1 MPYFPYHPKPYIM
14 SYSFTFHMPSIQRAR
29 GTRDFGPEEMGKRR
43 FVEGKLRK
51 TADTFG
57 YREIYTPTF
66 ERSELFTERSG
77 EAIKNEMYLFKDKGG
92 RELSLR
98 PELTLPTMR
107 LYADKLRNKSKPI
120 KVYYFTNCFRY
131 ERPQSGRFRE
141 FWQYGAEV
149 IGGGEIEG
157 DAEIIALA
165 IDSLK
170 NAGVKGFVTRIG
182 HLGVI
187 RALLWEMKIEGE
199 KQSECMQLIDK
210 DELDEL
216 YKILQKLAPSNL
228 GIDRIK
234 ELLKLRK
241 SPNILEKAKKI
252 TSGNRRASKAIKN
265 LEKILETL
273 KALGVE
279 DYIVDLGIARGLDY
293 YTGMVFEIDVPY
305 LGAEKQVCGGGA
317 YELAELFEI
326 EPINSTGFAV
336 GFDRVMMA
344 LEKKGEDIPQPR
356 IMAYVI
362 PLDKEAKDQGQKI
375 TTTLRKN
382 GLSCDMALIER
393 NLSKHM
399 KYANAINAKYVII
412 IGEDELVKKEAT
424 VKNMESG
431 EQIKVPFEEI
441 VKNIKDSA
449 NI

>member
-1 MPYFPYHPKPYIM
+1 
-14 SYSFTFHMPSIQRAR
+14 MPSIQRPR

-107 LYADKLRNKSKPI
+107 LYAEKMRNKSKPI
-120 KVYYFTNCFRY
+120 KVYYFNNCFRY

-170 NAGVKGFVTRIG
+170 NAGLKGFITRVG

-199 KQSECMQLIDK
+199 KQSKCMQLIDK
-210 DELDEL
+210 GELDEL
-216 YKILQKLAPSNL
+216 YKKLEEYAPSNL

-241 SPNILEKAKKI
+241 SPNILDKAKKI
-252 TSGNRRASKAIKN
+252 TSGNRRASKSIKN

-273 KALGVE
+273 KALEVE

-317 YELAELFEI
+317 YELAE
-326 EPINSTGFAV
+326 FAV

-344 LEKKGEDIPQPR
+344 LEKKGEEIPLQR

-362 PLDKEAKDQGQKI
+362 PLDKEAKDQTQKI

-382 GLSCDMALIER
+382 GLSCDMALMER

-399 KYANAINAKYVII
+399 KYANAVNAKYVII

-431 EQIKVPFEEI
+431 EQKKVPFKEI
-441 VKNIKDSA
+441 VKYIKDSA
-449 NI
+449 KI

>member
-1 MPYFPYHPKPYIM
+1 MA
-14 SYSFTFHMPSIQRAR
+14 SIQRPR

-43 FVEGKLRK
+43 HIEGLLRK
-51 TADTFG
+51 TAETFG

-66 ERSELFTERSG
+66 EHSELFTERSG

-107 LYADKLRNKSKPI
+107 LYADKLRNKTKPI

-149 IGGGEIEG
+149 IGCGEIEG

-165 IDSLK
+165 VNSIK
-170 NAGVKGFVTRIG
+170 KAGLEGFVTRIG
-182 HLGVI
+182 HLGVL
-187 RALLWEMKIEGE
+187 RAMLWEMKIEGE
-199 KQSECMQLIDK
+199 KQSRCMQLIDK
-210 DELDEL
+210 GELDEL
-216 YKILQKLAPSNL
+216 YKKLQEYAPSNL
-228 GIDRIK
+228 GIERIK
-234 ELLKLRK
+234 ALLKLQK
-241 SPNILEKAKKI
+241 SPKILDKAKKI
-252 TSGNRRASKAIKN
+252 TSGNRKALKAIEN
-265 LEKILETL
+265 LERILGSL
-273 KALGVE
+273 KAFGVE

-317 YELAELFEI
+317 YELAELFEV
-326 EPINSTGFAV
+326 ESINSTGFAI

-344 LEKKGEDIPQPR
+344 LEKKGEEIPLQR

-362 PLDKEAKDQGQKI
+362 PLDKEAKEQAQRI
-375 TTTLRKN
+375 ATTLRIS
-382 GLSCDMALIER
+382 GLSCDMALMDR

-399 KYANAINAKYVII
+399 KYADAINAKFAII
-412 IGEDELVKKEAT
+412 IGEDEIASGEASVKDMK
-424 VKNMESG
+424 SG
-431 EQIKVPFEEI
+431 EQKKVPFEEI
-441 VKNIKDSA
+441 VKYIKDST